1 MKPNTVKTF
10 ARSTLAIAIAATT
23 FSATAQQTDSGLVL
37 EEVIVTAQKREQS
50 LQDVPVSVTAFTAD
64 VIDRA
69 GITDFADYAIKTP
82 NVGFQQRGNNAETK
96 FGIRGVTNI
105 GGQASSVGMYVDEVS
120 VVPNV
125 ITTGASRTADTSL
138 LDIERIEVLRGPQGT
153 FFGRNTMGG
162 AINITTQK
170 PDLVDS
176 FGKLTLE
183 AGEDGYYKVRATGNT
198 PVGETTAI
206 RGAVYY
212 DEYDGFIDNKGP
224 SNASNAEENKGAR
237 VALRWEPNS
246 DLTADFA
253 VSYFQQEQD
262 YPALVPTGILSETLT
277 LAVEEGGFLFPT
289 FDLPIWP
296 LEEVDFFPDN
306 YTDASTDMPRE
317 SDNET
322 AMFSANI
329 TYDFGDMTLTS
340 VTGYID
346 NDYVQ
351 DGEGDASPIRAF
363 YVSRE
368 SELEAFSQEFRLASS
383 GSETLAWMVGFIY
396 SDDETSETDVTTHLA
411 TDDYLALWDILGIFA
426 FGLPGDIGDII
437 ANGPSGVSLG
447 NFEDVDRGS
456 KTTSYA
462 VFGDMTWYISD
473 EWNLGLG
480 LRYTYD
486 DVDYFE
492 LTRPA
497 VTIPE
502 ADIKDGETFDDIS
515 PRVNLNWLPS
525 DDITVYGTVSKGY
538 KVGGFNPNQDL
549 VDLTF
554 DEETGWNYE
563 LGFKSTLWDS
573 RMQFNAAVFY
583 FDWEDLQ
590 VRGQDVFSQ
599 RQVVVNAE
607 KAHTQGIEIE
617 IKALLTE
624 HLTLDVGYGY
634 LEAEFDDFENAIDTN
649 GKLFDASGN
658 TIPLAPENTVNV
670 ALEYNADLWSGDGYA
685 RVDYSYIDD
694 QYSTSG
700 VENTERH
707 LIDSYELW
715 NVRIGWE
722 NESWGVQA
730 FVENLAD
737 EEYSSSTDNQEAY
750 YTGAQRAVGKPRWA
764 GVRLDIRF

>member
-1 MKPNTVKTF
+1 MKPTTVKTF
-10 ARSTLAIAIAATT
+10 ARSTLAIAIAATAL
-23 FSATAQQTDSGLVL
+23 SAAAQQSDRGLVL

-69 GITDFADYAIKTP
+69 GISEFADYAMKAP

-162 AINITTQK
+162 AINITSQK
-170 PDLVDS
+170 PDLLDS

-183 AGEDGYYKVRATGNT
+183 ARENGYYKVRATGNT
-198 PVGETTAI
+198 PVGDTVAL
-206 RGAVYY
+206 RGAVYFN
-212 DEYDGFIDNKGP
+212 EHDGFIDNVGP
-224 SNASNAEENKGAR
+224 SDASNAEENKGAR
-237 VALRWEPNS
+237 LALRWEPNS
-246 DLTADFA
+246 ALSADFA
-253 VSYFQQEQD
+253 ASYFQQEQD

-277 LAVEEGGFLFPT
+277 LAVEEGGFLFPV
-289 FDLPIWP
+289 FGLPEWP

-306 YTDASTDMPRE
+306 YTDASTDLPRE

-322 AMFSANI
+322 TMLSANI
-329 TYDFGDMTLTS
+329 SYDFGDLILTS

-351 DGEGDASPIRAF
+351 DGDGDASSIPAF
-363 YVSRE
+363 YVSRD
-368 SELEAFSQEFRLASS
+368 SELEAFSQEFRLATA
-383 GSETLAWMVGFIY
+383 GNDTLDWMVGFIY
-396 SDDETSETDVTTHLA
+396 SDDKTAETDVSTHLES
-411 TDDYLALWDILGIFA
+411 DPYLALWDILGIFA

-437 ANGPSGVSLG
+437 ANGPSGISLG

-456 KTTSYA
+456 ETTSYA
-462 VFGDMTWYISD
+462 VFGDMTWYLSD
-473 EWNLGLG
+473 QWTLGLG

-502 ADIKDGETFDDIS
+502 ADIKAGETFDDFS
-515 PRVNLNWLPS
+515 PRININWLPN
-525 DDITVYGTVSKGY
+525 DDVTVYGTISKGY

-563 LGFKSTLWDS
+563 LGFKSTLWDN
-573 RMQFNAAVFY
+573 RMQLNAAVFY

-590 VRGQDVFSQ
+590 VRGQDVFTQ

-607 KAHTQGIEIE
+607 EAHTQGIEIE
-617 IKALLTE
+617 IKTLLTE

-634 LEAEFDDFENAIDTN
+634 LEAEFDKFPNAIDTN
-649 GKLFDASGN
+649 GNLFDASGN
-658 TIPLAPENTVNV
+658 IIPLAPENTFNA
-670 ALEYNADLWSGDGYA
+670 ALEYGTDLWSGEGYL
-685 RVDYSYIDD
+685 RVDYSFIDD

-700 VENTERH
+700 VDNTDER

-715 NVRIGWE
+715 NVRVGWE
-722 NESWGVQA
+722 NDVWAVQA

-737 EEYSSSTDNQEAY
+737 EEYSSATENLETFYS
-750 YTGAQRAVGKPRWA
+750 GMQRSVGKPRWA
-764 GVRLDIRF
+764 GVRLDIKF